1 MQVNSYHP
9 KRTAVHFYFGAGM
22 VTLVTDFMLPIAGE
36 ETERCDAARNRRLLL
51 DAATEL
57 VATVGADAV
66 TMDALATRA
75 GVGKGTVFRRFGS
88 RSGLMQALVDH
99 TEKELQHGFL
109 FGPPPLGPGADP
121 IDRLVA
127 FGRARLN
134 LVEVQGEV
142 MRAAENSPELR
153 YSAPA
158 HRVNYTH
165 VLNLLRTAHVEGD
178 LELLA
183 YGLLTPLEATLV
195 LHQFRDLGMSKQRLA
210 DGWEDLVRRATRQ
223 DSTTTATAAR

>member
-1 MQVNSYHP
+1 M
-9 KRTAVHFYFGAGM
+9 VHFHSRPGRLP
-22 VTLVTDFMLPIAGE
+22 VVTDFMLPIAGE

-51 DAATEL
+51 DAAAEL

-66 TMDALATRA
+66 TMDGLASKA

-88 RSGLMQALVDH
+88 RSGLMQALLDH
-99 TEKELQHGFL
+99 TEKELQHAFL

-127 FGRARLN
+127 FGRARLD

-158 HRVNYTH
+158 HMVTYTH
-165 VLNLLRTAHVEGD
+165 VLTLLRTAGVTGD
-178 LELLA
+178 LQLLA

-195 LHQFRDLGMSKQRLA
+195 LHQFRDLGMSMERLA
-210 DGWEDLVRRATRQ
+210 DGWEDLVRRATR
-223 DSTTTATAAR
+223 

>member
-1 MQVNSYHP
+1 
-9 KRTAVHFYFGAGM
+9 
-22 VTLVTDFMLPIAGE
+22 MLPIVGE

-51 DAATEL
+51 DAAAEL

-66 TMDALATRA
+66 TMDGLASKA

-88 RSGLMQALVDH
+88 RSGLMQALLDH
-99 TEKELQHGFL
+99 TEKELQQRFL
-109 FGPPPLGPGADP
+109 FGPPPMGPGADP

-127 FGRARLN
+127 FGRARLD

-142 MRAAENSPELR
+142 MRAAETSAELR

-158 HRVNYTH
+158 HMVSYTH
-165 VLNLLRTAHVEGD
+165 VLTLLRAAHVTGD

-183 YGLLTPLEATLV
+183 FGLLIPLEATLV
-195 LHQFRDLGMSKQRLA
+195 LHQFRNLNMSMQRLA
-210 DGWEDLVRRATRQ
+210 DGWEDLVRRATR
-223 DSTTTATAAR
+223 

>member
-1 MQVNSYHP
+1 
-9 KRTAVHFYFGAGM
+9 M
-22 VTLVTDFMLPIAGE
+22 VSLVADFMLPIAGE

-51 DAATEL
+51 DAATEM
-57 VATVGADAV
+57 VSTVGADAV
-66 TMDALATRA
+66 TMDALAARA

-158 HRVNYTH
+158 HKVNYTH
-165 VLNLLRTAHVEGD
+165 VLTLLRAARVEGD

-223 DSTTTATAAR
+223 ESRSTANAAR

>member
-1 MQVNSYHP
+1 M
-9 KRTAVHFYFGAGM
+9 
-22 VTLVTDFMLPIAGE
+22 TDFMLPIAGE

-51 DAATEL
+51 DAASEL

-66 TMDALATRA
+66 TMDGLAAKA

-88 RSGLMQALVDH
+88 RSGLMQSLLDH
-99 TEKELQHGFL
+99 TEKELQQSFL

-127 FGRARLN
+127 FGRARLQ

-142 MRAAENSPELR
+142 MRAAENSALVR

-158 HRVNYTH
+158 HMVNYTH
-165 VLNLLRTAHVEGD
+165 VLTLLRSADVGGD

-183 YGLLTPLEATLV
+183 YNLLTPLEATLV
-195 LHQFRDLGMSKQRLA
+195 MHQFRDLGMPIERLA
-210 DGWEDLVRRATRQ
+210 DGWEDLVRRATR
-223 DSTTTATAAR
+223 